1 MRGVKIL
8 SAKSDLMKY
17 AGSLQQV
24 AYVRPITYT
33 KGRSSN
39 LKAFDVKNG
48 KISFRVL
55 ADKCLDVSEFSYGG
69 ININFLSKPGLQGRG
84 HYDTN
89 GAEAQ
94 RSIMCGL
101 FFTAGLEHIGG
112 PCNVKGVD
120 YPMHGRIRT
129 TPAEHLSSDAFWVGD
144 EYHLKISG
152 EMREAM
158 LFGENL
164 VLRRSIE
171 TVYGTKSF
179 TLTDE
184 FENESFRDEPLM
196 LLYHFNLGWPF
207 LNENTKFYIP
217 TTKITPRN
225 YDAEGHEDRYNVM
238 EAPKDNEPEY
248 VFLHDVKSTSN
259 GDSEAIAVNPDLKLG
274 VKISWNKKYLP
285 HFMEWKSI
293 ASGDYV
299 VGLEPANSL
308 VHGRSWYEE
317 HGNLHTIAPFAK
329 EKNVL
334 TFEILDGEA
343 EIEKSVSE
351 FKNKF

>member
-1 MRGVKIL
+1 MPISNKIDL
-8 SAKSDLMKY
+8 AKY
-17 AGSLQQV
+17 TGSIQQA
-24 AYVRPITYT
+24 AYVRPIEYT
-33 KGRSSN
+33 EGRSKN
-39 LKAFDVKNG
+39 LKAFEVKNG

-55 ADKCLDVSEFSYGG
+55 ADKCLDMSEFSYAGV
-69 ININFLSKPGLQGRG
+69 NISFLSKPGLQGLG

-94 RSIMCGL
+94 RSIMGGF

-112 PCNVKGVD
+112 PCNVGGVD

-129 TPAEHLSSDAFWVGD
+129 TPAEHVSSDAFWVGD
-144 EYHLKISG
+144 EYHLKVSG

-164 VLRRSIE
+164 VLRRTIE
-171 TVYGTKSF
+171 TVYGSKSF

-184 FENESFRDEPLM
+184 FENQAFNDEVLM
-196 LLYHFNLGWPF
+196 LLYHINIGWPF
-207 LNENTKFYIP
+207 LDENTRLYIP
-217 TTKITPRN
+217 TSKVAPRN
-225 YDAEGHEDRYNVM
+225 SWAEGHEDKYNVM
-238 EAPKDNEPEY
+238 EAPKDNELEY
-248 VFLHDVKSTSN
+248 VFLHDVKADSN
-259 GDSEAIAVNPDLKLG
+259 GDTETIAVNPDLKLG
-274 VKISWNKKYLP
+274 LKISWNTKYLP

-308 VHGRSWYEE
+308 VHGRSWYEKNGGI
-317 HGNLHTIAPFAK
+317 HKIAPFEK

-334 TFEILDGEA
+334 TFTILDGEE
-343 EIEKSVSE
+343 EIKNAVSAFE
-351 FKNKF
+351 NKF